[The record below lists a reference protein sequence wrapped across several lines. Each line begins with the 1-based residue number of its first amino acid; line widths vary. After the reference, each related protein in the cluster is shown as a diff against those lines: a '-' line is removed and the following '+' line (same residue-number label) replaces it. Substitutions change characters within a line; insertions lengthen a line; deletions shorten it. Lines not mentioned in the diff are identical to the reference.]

1 MSRKRTNKA
10 VKLKTNKI
18 NQGIAVFGILLIL
31 FMPYVVTGQ
40 DLVSQTTPVH
50 AINHQYERLLISAL
64 ENISRNEMDQALAE
78 LEHLVR
84 VEPNFKLA
92 QLIYGDVLLS
102 RSRPIT
108 DIGNIPA
115 LPNEYIASLK
125 EEARVRWKH
134 HLNPPDNDKVPDSLI
149 QLSDDQKYVI
159 AIDLE
164 ESRLYLFQNR
174 KGEPY
179 LINDFYISIGKNG
192 IGKYQEGDQ
201 KTPTGVYFIKN
212 FISPDELPDF
222 YGDGAF
228 PIDYPNPLDKRN
240 NRDGYG
246 IWLHGTPLGTYSR
259 PPRDSNGCVV
269 LTNQDLR
276 ALQPYISIGKTP
288 VILARKLNWIAR
300 DGWQQRQKLYE
311 SFIETWRLDWES
323 MDVDLY
329 LRHYAM
335 DYSGLGK
342 DYESWVAYKRRVTS
356 NKQFIKINLTDTS
369 VFLYPGEKDL
379 LVVTFMQDYESNNYR
394 KRFIKR
400 QYWRQESNGEWKI
413 IYEGSVS

>member
-1 MSRKRTNKA
+1 MNKTVQMTGKMIKQRVA
-10 VKLKTNKI
+10 VP
-18 NQGIAVFGILLIL
+18 GILLAFL
-31 FMPYVVTGQ
+31 LPFQATGQ
-40 DLVSQTTPVH
+40 DLVSQATPAH
-50 AINHQYERLLISAL
+50 FINNQYEKLLISAL
-64 ENISRNEMDQALAE
+64 ENISKNDMDQAIAE

-92 QLIYGDVLLS
+92 QLIYGDLLLS

-108 DIGNIPA
+108 DFGNFPA
-115 LPNEYIASLK
+115 LPYEYIASLK
-125 EEARVRWKH
+125 EEARVRWQH
-134 HLNPPDNDKVPDSLI
+134 HKSPPDSDKIPEALI

-164 ESRLYLFQNR
+164 ASRLYLFQNR
-174 KGEPY
+174 KGVPY
-179 LINDFYISIGKNG
+179 LINDFYVSIGKQG

-201 KTPTGVYFIKN
+201 KTPTGVYFISS

-228 PIDYPNPLDKRN
+228 PIDYPNPLDKRH

-246 IWLHGTPLGTYSR
+246 IWLHGTPIGTYSR

-276 ALQPYISIGKTP
+276 DLQPYISVGKTP
-288 VILARKLNWIAR
+288 VILARQLNWIAR
-300 DGWQQRQKLYE
+300 DSWQQRQKQYV
-311 SFIETWRLDWES
+311 SFIESWRRDWES

-329 LRHYAM
+329 LRHYAK

-342 DYESWVAYKRRVTS
+342 DYDGWVEYKRRVTS
-356 NKQFIKINLTDTS
+356 NKRYIKVNLSDTS
-369 VFLYPGEKDL
+369 MFLYPGEGDL
-379 LVVTFMQDYESNNYR
+379 LVVTFVQDYESDNFR

-400 QYWRQESNGEWKI
+400 QYWRLDSNGDWKI